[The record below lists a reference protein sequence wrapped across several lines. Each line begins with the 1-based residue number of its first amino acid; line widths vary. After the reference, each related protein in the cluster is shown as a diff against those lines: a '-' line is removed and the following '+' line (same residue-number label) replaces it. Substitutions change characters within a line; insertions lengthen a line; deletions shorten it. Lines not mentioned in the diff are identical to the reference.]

1 MMIDKDVINKLI
13 LHFNNGRF
21 DTIVDGIDHG
31 DLIQILEE
39 VLTHRDT
46 LEQIE
51 ELSKPMV

>member
-1 MMIDKDVINKLI
+1 MMIDKDIINKLI

-46 LEQIE
+46 LEQIA
-51 ELSKPMV
+51 ELSEPVV